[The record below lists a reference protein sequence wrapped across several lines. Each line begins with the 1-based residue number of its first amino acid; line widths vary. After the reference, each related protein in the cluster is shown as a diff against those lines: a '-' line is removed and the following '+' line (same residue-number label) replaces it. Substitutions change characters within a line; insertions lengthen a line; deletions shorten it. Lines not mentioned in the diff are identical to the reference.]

1 MKAKEASIQ
10 AKEAG
15 IQAKETRELAG
26 REDTST
32 CFAKVTDFS
41 HILSS
46 KFGMCEFCYAKRVDC
61 GAIAAIEC
69 TAPTKDE
76 TLNAPWVL
84 GFG

>member
-10 AKEAG
+10 AK
-15 IQAKETRELAG
+15 AKEGIRELAG
-26 REDTST
+26 KEDTST